1 MEEISS
7 NILLGEISR
16 ELHSAYHKSLRI
28 CLFNL
33 KCKTCPLY
41 DERMKNKYG
50 TKCLALLIG
59 NCSEKLM
66 KIAYGLAEKGE

>member
-7 NILLGEISR
+7 DILLCEISR
-16 ELHSAYHKSLRI
+16 ELHSAYHKSLRV
-28 CLFNL
+28 CLLNL

-41 DERMKNKYG
+41 DERMENKYG

-59 NCSEKLM
+59 KCSGKLM
-66 KIAYGLAEKGE
+66 KIAYNLEEKGE